1 MPAQGRLPCNDAGAL
16 FRSQQQRGIMV
27 EKHLVHRRTVIQGT
41 LALASAGIAGLR
53 SAPSLAQSTQGVTDS
68 EVLFG
73 ALGQLTGPF
82 AFIGA
87 PGRDNM
93 QLAVEKINAAG
104 GINGRKLRLIFEH
117 ASTPAESVAAAKKL
131 VENDKVFVLVIAS
144 GSTGAA
150 AAADYVRSAQIPT
163 YNTVGATPIIRDPF
177 ARNVFHGTIPPASI
191 TGQAMIDIA
200 FQAVANATRIGVL
213 AGTYAFPQSHLAE
226 IKPRLEKR
234 GGLEVVVEQFDAAA
248 SDFTAQL
255 VSFVRR
261 RVQVVLI
268 LGSFTEAGFAIKQAP
283 EKGLTDVRYVVDGSA
298 VNNAIIP
305 LIGADATKNVW
316 GYFNAPYF
324 PAQDDP
330 PIADYRR
337 LLVEKYGALPQGR
350 PNIYDLIGYG
360 STYILAQ
367 VLKKTGRDLSWQR
380 LIESW
385 ETLRDAK
392 PSDMGGYDV
401 IFPET
406 VTPTDHQG
414 NKKVASARI
423 INGSWRVVG
432 LAS

>member
-1 MPAQGRLPCNDAGAL
+1 M
-16 FRSQQQRGIMV
+16 MV
-27 EKHLVHRRTVIQGT
+27 EKHLVHRRTVLAGT
-41 LALASAGIAGLR
+41 LALAGGGIAGLR
-53 SAPSLAQSTQGVTDS
+53 SGPLLAQSVQGVTDS
-68 EVLFG
+68 EVLIG

-93 QLAVEKINAAG
+93 ALAVEKINDAG
-104 GINGRKLRLIFEH
+104 GVNGRKLRLIFEH

-131 VENDKVFVLVIAS
+131 VENDKVFVLIIAS

-150 AAADYVRSAQIPT
+150 AAADYVRSAKIPT

-177 ARNVFHGTIPPASI
+177 ARNVFHGTIPPASV
-191 TGQAMIDIA
+191 TGQAMIDIG
-200 FQAVANATRIGVL
+200 FQAVANATRVGVL
-213 AGTYAFPQSHLAE
+213 AGTYAFPQSHLTE

-234 GGLEVVVEQFDAAA
+234 GGVEVVVEQFDAAA

-283 EKGLTDVRYVVDGSA
+283 EKGLTNVMYVVDGSA

-305 LIGADATKNVW
+305 LIGAENTNSVW

-324 PAQDDP
+324 PTQDDP
-330 PIADYRR
+330 PIASYRR
-337 LLVEKYGALPQGR
+337 LLVEKIGTLPQGR
-350 PNIYDLIGYG
+350 ANIYDLIGYG

-385 ETLRDAK
+385 ETLREAK

-406 VTPTDHQG
+406 VTATDHQG

-423 INGSWRVVG
+423 VNGTWRVVG

>member
-1 MPAQGRLPCNDAGAL
+1 MSRSHGISRRSILQGAAVTVAAGAAG
-16 FRSQQQRGIMV
+16 FRSGPAFGQ
-27 EKHLVHRRTVIQGT
+27 
-41 LALASAGIAGLR
+41 A
-53 SAPSLAQSTQGVTDS
+53 TQGVTDN
-68 EVLFG
+68 EILIG
-73 ALGQLTGPF
+73 ALGQLSGPF

-93 QLAVEKINAAG
+93 QLAIDKINEAG
-104 GINGRKLRLIFEH
+104 AINGRKLRMIFEH

-131 VENDKVFVLVIAS
+131 NESDKVFVLVIAT

-150 AAADYVRSAQIPT
+150 AAADYVRADGIPT

-177 ARNVFHGTIPPASI
+177 ARNVFHGTITDAGGS
-191 TGQAMIDIA
+191 GQGMIDIA
-200 FQAVANATRIGVL
+200 FRAVPKATKIGIL

-226 IKPRLEKR
+226 IQPRLAKR
-234 GGLEVVVEQFDAAA
+234 GGVEVVVEQFDAAA
-248 SDFTAQL
+248 RDYTAQL
-255 VSFVRR
+255 ISFARQ

-283 EKGLTDVRYVVDGSA
+283 EKGLTNVTYVVDGSA

-305 LIGADATKNVW
+305 LIGAENTKDVW

-324 PAQDDP
+324 PTQTEAP
-330 PIADYRR
+330 MANYRR
-337 LLVEKYGALPQGR
+337 ILTEKYGAPPVGR

-360 STYILAQ
+360 CTYVLAQ
-367 VLKKTGRDLSWQR
+367 VIKKAGRDLTRDS
-380 LIESW
+380 LIKAW
-385 ETLRDAK
+385 ETIKDAK

-414 NKKVASARI
+414 NKLVAPARI
-423 INGSWRVVG
+423 VDGSWRVVG
-432 LAS
+432 

>member
-1 MPAQGRLPCNDAGAL
+1 MA
-16 FRSQQQRGIMV
+16 
-27 EKHLVHRRTVIQGT
+27 EKHLFRRRTIIKGAAALTAVAIPGLRAQR
-41 LALASAGIAGLR
+41 ALAQV
-53 SAPSLAQSTQGVTDS
+53 APGVTDS
-68 EVLFG
+68 EVLIG

-93 QLAVEKINAAG
+93 QLAVEKLNGAG
-104 GINGRKLRLIFEH
+104 GINGRKLRLLFEH

-163 YNTVGATPIIRDPF
+163 YNTVGATPIIREPF
-177 ARNVFHGTIPPASI
+177 ARNVFHGTIPPASV
-191 TGQAMIDIA
+191 TGQAMIDIG
-200 FQAVANATRIGVL
+200 FQAVPSATKIGVL

-234 GGLEVVVEQFDAAA
+234 GGLEVAVEQFDAAA

-255 VSFVRR
+255 VSFARR
-261 RVQVVLI
+261 RVQLVLI

-283 EKGLTDVRYVVDGSA
+283 EKGLSDVHYVLDGSA

-305 LIGADATKNVW
+305 VIGAENTKNVW

-324 PAQDDP
+324 PTQDDL

-337 LLVEKYGALPQGR
+337 QLVGKLGTLPQGR

-367 VLKKTGRDLSWQR
+367 VLKKAGHNLSWQGV
-380 LIESW
+380 IESW

-423 INGSWRVVG
+423 INGSWKVVG

>member
-1 MPAQGRLPCNDAGAL
+1 
-16 FRSQQQRGIMV
+16 MV
-27 EKHLVHRRTVIQGT
+27 QKHLVHRRSVLKGT
-41 LALASAGIAGLR
+41 LGLVTAGFAGIGPRAALA
-53 SAPSLAQSTQGVTDS
+53 QDVQGVTDK
-68 EVLFG
+68 EIVIG

-93 QLAVEKINAAG
+93 QLAVDKLNEAG
-104 GINGRKLRLIFEH
+104 GINGRRLRLIYEH

-131 VENDKVFVLVIAS
+131 VENDRVFVLVIAS

-150 AAADYVRSAQIPT
+150 AAADYVRAAKIPT
-163 YNTVGATPIIRDPF
+163 YNTVGATPIIRNPF
-177 ARNVFHGTIPPASI
+177 ARNIFHSTIPEASI

-200 FQAVANATRIGVL
+200 FQAVPNAKKVGVL

-226 IKPRLEKR
+226 IKPRLAQRSGIET
-234 GGLEVVVEQFDAAA
+234 VVEQFDAAA

-255 VSFVRR
+255 ISFARQKVE
-261 RVQVVLI
+261 VVLI

-283 EKGLTDVRYVVDGSA
+283 EKGLTNVRYVLDGSA

-305 LIGADATKNVW
+305 IIGPENAQITW

-324 PAQDDP
+324 PTQDDGP
-330 PIADYRR
+330 MPEYRK
-337 LLVEKYGALPQGR
+337 LLVSKIGSLPQGR

-360 STYILAQ
+360 STYVLAQ
-367 VLKKTGRDLSWQR
+367 VLQKTGRDLSWER
-380 LIESW
+380 LINTW
-385 ETLRDAK
+385 ETIKDAK
-392 PSDMGGYDV
+392 PSDLKGLDV

-406 VTPTDHQG
+406 FTPTDHQG
-414 NKKVASARI
+414 NKKVSSARI
-423 INGSWRVVG
+423 VDNSWRVVG

>member
-1 MPAQGRLPCNDAGAL
+1 MVDKRFIDR
-16 FRSQQQRGIMV
+16 RSIV
-27 EKHLVHRRTVIQGT
+27 QGT
-41 LALASAGIAGLR
+41 LGLVAASIPGLR
-53 SAPSLAQSTQGVTDS
+53 SAPVLAQATQGVTDS
-68 EVLFG
+68 EVLIG

-87 PGRDNM
+87 PGRDNI
-93 QLAVEKINAAG
+93 QLAVEKLNEAG

-177 ARNVFHGTIPPASI
+177 ARNVFHGTIPPASV
-191 TGQAMIDIA
+191 TGQAMIDIG
-200 FQAVANATRIGVL
+200 FQAVPNAARVGVL

-234 GGLEVVVEQFDAAA
+234 GGVEVVIEQFDAAA

-261 RVQVVLI
+261 RVQVILI

-283 EKGLTDVRYVVDGSA
+283 EKGLTDVMYVLDGSA

-305 LIGADATKNVW
+305 VIGAENTKNVW

-324 PAQDDP
+324 PTQDDP
-330 PIADYRR
+330 PIANYRK
-337 LLVEKYGALPQGR
+337 LLIGKIGTLPQGR

-360 STYILAQ
+360 STYILSQ
-367 VLKKTGRDLSWQR
+367 VLKKAGRDLSWQR
-380 LIESW
+380 LIEAW

>member
-1 MPAQGRLPCNDAGAL
+1 
-16 FRSQQQRGIMV
+16 MV
-27 EKHLVHRRTVIQGT
+27 QKHLVHRRSVLKGT
-41 LALASAGIAGLR
+41 LGLVTAGFAGIGPRAALA
-53 SAPSLAQSTQGVTDS
+53 QDVQGVTDK
-68 EVLFG
+68 EIVIG

-93 QLAVEKINAAG
+93 QLAVDKLNEAG
-104 GINGRKLRLIFEH
+104 GINGRRLRLIYEH
-117 ASTPAESVAAAKKL
+117 ASTPAELVAAAKKL
-131 VENDKVFVLVIAS
+131 VENDRVFVLVIAS

-150 AAADYVRSAQIPT
+150 AAADYVRAAKIPT
-163 YNTVGATPIIRDPF
+163 YNTVGATPIIRNPF
-177 ARNVFHGTIPPASI
+177 ARNIFHSTIPEASI

-200 FQAVANATRIGVL
+200 FQAVPNAKKVGVL

-226 IKPRLEKR
+226 IKPRLAQRSGIET
-234 GGLEVVVEQFDAAA
+234 VVEQFDAAA

-255 VSFVRR
+255 ISFARQKVE
-261 RVQVVLI
+261 VVLI

-283 EKGLTDVRYVVDGSA
+283 EKGLTNVRYVLDGSA

-305 LIGADATKNVW
+305 IIGPENAQITW

-324 PAQDDP
+324 PTQDDGP
-330 PIADYRR
+330 MPEYRK
-337 LLVEKYGALPQGR
+337 LLVSKIGSLPQGR

-360 STYILAQ
+360 STYVLAQ
-367 VLKKTGRDLSWQR
+367 VLQKTGRDLSWER
-380 LIESW
+380 LISTW
-385 ETLRDAK
+385 ETIKDAK
-392 PSDMGGYDV
+392 PSDLKGLDV

-414 NKKVASARI
+414 NKKVSSARI
-423 INGSWRVVG
+423 VDNSWRVVG